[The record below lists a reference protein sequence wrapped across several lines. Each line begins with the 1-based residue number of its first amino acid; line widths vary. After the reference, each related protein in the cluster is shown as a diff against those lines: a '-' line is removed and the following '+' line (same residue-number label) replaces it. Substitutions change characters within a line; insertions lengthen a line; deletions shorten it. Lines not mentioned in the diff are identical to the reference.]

1 MKLYTDSGGTY
12 LKETECV
19 GIAASP
25 ETLRAIARF
34 ITKAADELE
43 NMGSDFSH
51 LHLMDEWDGW
61 TEGTPDIQIFNEKTD
76 E

>member
-1 MKLYTDSGGTY
+1 MKLFSESGDIH

-19 GIAASP
+19 GISASP
-25 ETLRAIARF
+25 ETLRAIAKF

-43 NMGSDFSH
+43 EMGEEFSH

-61 TEGTPDIQIFNEKTD
+61 TDGTPDIQIFND
-76 E
+76 NI